1 MYDSSYNEISLGRMI
16 RKGDFR
22 GIPLSDQD
30 AFRTAIAKAAT
41 HSALSNFGGAN
52 PILRFHLKG
61 KAAYRIRSLPDEIV
75 VRKLALNIKKIAK
88 PRRSDRSEVVSNL
101 RDFLEEGVPYRIYR
115 LDVKSYYES
124 FKHSDIRER
133 LSSLPDLSPL
143 DRRHLDALLGHFSM
157 LGGTGLPRGMAISAI
172 VSDALMSEFDSWVL
186 SNPSV
191 YFFGRYVDD
200 IVIVTNLTED
210 QGVFLGQAKEI
221 LPDGLALNE
230 MKLSVSTLGERPQP
244 VKSSLPL
251 HKCDI
256 DYLGYRFSVF
266 DPLET
271 SSVGKKGFRL
281 VAVEIAPSKVERFKT
296 RIVRSFRDFSD
307 TRDSGLLVD
316 RVKFLTSNF
325 SVYDKNTCKRKLAGI
340 YYGYPLL
347 SANSRT
353 LEHLDD
359 FLRNAVLSSK
369 GRVFKES
376 SLVLSPEVKRTLL
389 SHSFRAGHRERRF
402 VHFSSS
408 KIRQIQECWKY
419 E

>member
-1 MYDSSYNEISLGRMI
+1 MI

-22 GIPLSDQD
+22 GIPLADQD
-30 AFRTAIAKAAT
+30 AFKAAMAQAAT
-41 HSALSNFGGAN
+41 LSALSNFGGIN

-61 KAAYRIRSLPDEIV
+61 KAAYRIRTLSDEIV
-75 VRKLALNIKKIAK
+75 VRKLALNIKKITK
-88 PRRSDRSEVVSNL
+88 PRRSDRSDVVSNL
-101 RDFLEEGVPYRIYR
+101 CRFLEEGVPYRIYR
-115 LDVKSYYES
+115 LDVKGYYES

-133 LSSLPDLSPL
+133 LLTLPDLCPL
-143 DRRHLDALLGHFSM
+143 DRRHLDALLGHFST

-172 VSDALMSEFDSWVL
+172 VSDALMADFDSWVL

-210 QGVFLGQAKEI
+210 QSAFLGQVKDM
-221 LPDGLALNE
+221 LPDGLVLNE
-230 MKLSVSTLGERPQP
+230 KKLSVSTLGEKPQQ
-244 VKSSLPL
+244 VKASLPL
-251 HKCDI
+251 HKCDV

-266 DPLET
+266 DPLDT
-271 SSVGKKGFRL
+271 SIVGKKVFRL
-281 VAVEIAPSKVERFKT
+281 VSVEITPSKVERFKT
-296 RIVRSFRDFSD
+296 RIVRSFRDFND
-307 TRDSGLLVD
+307 TIDSGLLVD

-347 SANSRT
+347 SASS
-353 LEHLDD
+353 ESLDELD
-359 FLRNAVLSSK
+359 KFLRNAVLSSK
-369 GRVFKES
+369 GRVFKKS
-376 SLVLSPEVKRTLL
+376 AAALPSTVKRMLL
-389 SHSFRAGHRERRF
+389 SLSFRAGHRERRF

>member
-1 MYDSSYNEISLGRMI
+1 M

-22 GIPLSDQD
+22 GIPLADQD
-30 AFRTAIAKAAT
+30 AFKAAVANAAT
-41 HSALSNFGGAN
+41 LSALNNFGGVN

-61 KAAYRIRSLPDEIV
+61 KAAYRIRTLPDEIV
-75 VRKLALNIKKIAK
+75 VRKLALNIKKISK

-101 RDFLEEGVPYRIYR
+101 RQLLEEGVPYRIYR

-124 FKHSDIRER
+124 FKHGDIRER
-133 LSSLPDLSPL
+133 LLSLPDLSPL
-143 DRRHLDALLGHFSM
+143 DRRHLDTLLGHFST

-172 VSDALMSEFDSWVL
+172 VSDALMADFDSWVL

-210 QGVFLGQAKEI
+210 QGVFLDQVKKM

-230 MKLSVSTLGERPQP
+230 KKLSVSTLEERPQQ
-244 VKSSLPL
+244 VKAALPL
-251 HKCDI
+251 HKCDV

-266 DPLET
+266 DPCKA
-271 SSVGKKGFRL
+271 SIVGKKVFRL
-281 VAVEIAPSKVERFKT
+281 VAVELALSKLERFKT
-296 RIVRSFRDFSD
+296 RIVRSFRDFNK

-316 RVKFLTSNF
+316 RIKFLTSNF

-347 SANSRT
+347 SANSDS
-353 LEHLDD
+353 LEQLDQ

-376 SLVLSPEVKRTLL
+376 SPALMSTVKRTLL
-389 SHSFRAGHRERRF
+389 SLSFRAGHREQQF

-408 KIRQIQECWKY
+408 KICQIQECWKY

>member
-1 MYDSSYNEISLGRMI
+1 MA
-16 RKGDFR
+16 
-22 GIPLSDQD
+22 DQD
-30 AFRTAIAKAAT
+30 AFKAGMAQAAT
-41 HSALSNFGGAN
+41 LSALSNFGGTN
-52 PILRFHLKG
+52 PILRFHLKR
-61 KAAYRIRSLPDEIV
+61 KAAYRIRTLPDEIV
-75 VRKLALNIKKIAK
+75 VRKLALNIKKITK
-88 PRRSDRSEVVSNL
+88 PRRSDRSEIVSNL
-101 RDFLEEGVPYRIYR
+101 CRFLEEGVPYRIYR

-133 LSSLPDLSPL
+133 LLSLPDLCPL
-143 DRRHLDALLGHFSM
+143 DRRHLDALLGHFST

-172 VSDALMSEFDSWVL
+172 VSDALMADFDSWVL

-210 QGVFLGQAKEI
+210 PSVFLGQVKKM

-230 MKLSVSTLGERPQP
+230 MKLSVSTLRERPQQI
-244 VKSSLPL
+244 KAALPL
-251 HKCDI
+251 HKCDV

-266 DPLET
+266 DPSET
-271 SSVGKKGFRL
+271 SIAGKKGFRL
-281 VAVEIAPSKVERFKT
+281 VAVEVAPSKVERFKT
-296 RIVRSFRDFSD
+296 RIVRSFRDFSK
-307 TRDSGLLVD
+307 TGDSGSLVD
-316 RVKFLTSNF
+316 RIKFLTSNF
-325 SVYDKNTCKRKLAGI
+325 SVYDRTTCKRKLAGI

-347 SANSRT
+347 SVNSDS
-353 LEHLDD
+353 LEQLDK

-376 SLVLSPEVKRTLL
+376 SPALTSTVKRTLL
-389 SHSFRAGHRERRF
+389 SLSFRAGHKEHRF

-408 KIRQIQECWKY
+408 RICQIQECWKY